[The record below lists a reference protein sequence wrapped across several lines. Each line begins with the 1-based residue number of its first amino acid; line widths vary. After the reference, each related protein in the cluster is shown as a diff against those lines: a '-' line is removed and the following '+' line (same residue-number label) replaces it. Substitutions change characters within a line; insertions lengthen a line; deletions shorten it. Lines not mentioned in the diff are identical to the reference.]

1 MTITALSEVLNR
13 EDVSRQIEEIFF
25 EASSLKNFSSSE
37 RKAAF
42 YKRWCKD
49 YQTVYPDE
57 FFVMMEGDFVQGYL
71 SGCRNSQDSLTK
83 LEVPGPIIFADLF
96 NEFPAHLHINFHSSL
111 RGKGLGSK
119 LVNAYIETLKESHC
133 PGLHLITSPEAMNV
147 SFYDRLGF
155 SHQVVREFNGM
166 KLLFMGK
173 KLD

>member
-1 MTITALSEVLNR
+1 MTIIALSEVSNR
-13 EDVSRQIEEIFF
+13 EDVNRQIEEIFF
-25 EASSLKNFSSSE
+25 EASSLKNFSSPE

-49 YQTVYPDE
+49 YQVFYPDE
-57 FFVMMEGDFVQGYL
+57 FFVMMDEEFVQGYL
-71 SGCRNSQDSLTK
+71 SGCRDSKASLSK

-96 NEFPAHLHINFHSSL
+96 SEFPAHLHINFHSSV

-119 LVNAYIETLKESHC
+119 LVNDYIERLKESHC
-133 PGLHLITSPEAMNV
+133 PGLHLITSPEALNV
-147 SFYDRLGF
+147 PFYDRLGF
-155 SHQVVREFNGM
+155 SYQVEREFNGM